1 MSTVLLIVHI
11 MIAFALIG
19 VVLLQRSEGGA
30 LGIGGGAGGVVT
42 GRGVASF
49 LARVTAGLAAAFF
62 ATSLLLSILASRTEA
77 PRSILDVPAAAP
89 PATTQP
95 GKPSQGSGGGSGGLP
110 QIDLNKIP
118 GGPVSEG
125 QPGGGGEPPRV
136 PQSK

>member
-62 ATSLLLSILASRTEA
+62 VTSLLLSILASRTEA
-77 PRSILDVPAAAP
+77 PRSILDAPGAP
-89 PATTQP
+89 PAKTQP

-118 GGPVSEG
+118 GSPVSEG
-125 QPGGGGEPPRV
+125 QPGGGEPPRV

>member
-1 MSTVLLIVHI
+1 MSTVLLIIHI

-30 LGIGGGAGGVVT
+30 LGIGGGGMGGVVT

-62 ATSLLLSILASRTEA
+62 VTSLLLSILASRTEA
-77 PRSILDVPAAAP
+77 PRSILDVPGAGGAKS
-89 PATTQP
+89 QP
-95 GKPSQGSGGGSGGLP
+95 GKPPQGSSGLP

-118 GGPVSEG
+118 EAPPPQG
-125 QPGGGGEPPRV
+125 QPGGATEPARV